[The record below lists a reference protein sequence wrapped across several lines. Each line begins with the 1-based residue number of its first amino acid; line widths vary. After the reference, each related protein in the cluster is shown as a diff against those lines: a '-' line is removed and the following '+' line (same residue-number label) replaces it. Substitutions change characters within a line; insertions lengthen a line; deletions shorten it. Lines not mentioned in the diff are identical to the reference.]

1 MKMLKLQ
8 FEVDEDANEQI
19 VSYMVLTKVKT
30 KREYINN
37 ALALLRWAIDARIEG
52 RSIAS
57 VDEGHTT
64 YRQITMPILEAVT
77 ARVKVEPTAK
87 SVPAGVTA
95 NG

>member
-19 VSYMVLTKVKT
+19 VSYIVLTKVKT

-64 YRQITMPILEAVT
+64 AEIATTLGKRYQHVRNVLTRPMKRGPQG
-77 ARVKVEPTAK
+77 RSK
-87 SVPAGVTA
+87 G
-95 NG
+95 